1 MLVGSG
7 VAELVEVGVRVL
19 VGSGVTEFVEVGIG
33 VLVGVGIVGVTLG
46 DGGVEFD

>member
-1 MLVGSG
+1 M
-7 VAELVEVGVRVL
+7 AELVEVGVRVL